1 MLLLFICR
9 KTITFIGES
18 SSWLWTMLQ
27 FFVYLVTLIAIIRQI
42 GILNKQSKIQN
53 NQLKDQININIVTI
67 LNSLHEQWWSTRMR
81 KARRNCC
88 INHETSNI
96 NVDEEAVLSF
106 FETIGLYI
114 RKNMISTE
122 FVWESYSYYVER
134 YFKVFETN
142 LDSIRARDNTYF
154 NNFIYLKSAFE
165 TMNKIKGIDSIP
177 IKEKEMLAF
186 INSEKNCYS
195 PKSN

>member
-1 MLLLFICR
+1 MVLLFICQ
-9 KTITFIGES
+9 KTIAFIGES
-18 SSWLWTMLQ
+18 SSWFWTMLQ
-27 FFVYLVTLIAIIRQI
+27 FFVYFVTLIAIIRQI
-42 GILNKQSKIQN
+42 KIQN
-53 NQLKDQININIVTI
+53 NQQKIQNDQLQDQININIVTI

-81 KARRNCC
+81 KARRKYC

-106 FETIGLYI
+106 FETIGFYI

-122 FVWESYSYYVER
+122 FVCESHSYYVER

-142 LDSIRARDNTYF
+142 LNFIRARDNTYF

-165 TMNKIKGIDSIP
+165 TMNKIKGIDSTP
-177 IKEKEMLAF
+177 ISEKEMLAF
-186 INSEKNCYS
+186 INSEINCYS